1 MGGTYV
7 LTFPV
12 KSLKTIFLLGHLC
25 TLHLV
30 LCFVGRLY
38 QGFTETATRGVFR
51 NFTKFT
57 GKHLCQS
64 LFFNKAA
71 GLEAST
77 LLKRLEHMY
86 FPADVAKLLTTLILK
101 NIFKYSFCNA

>member
-1 MGGTYV
+1 MGGTYI

-12 KSLKTIFLLGHLC
+12 KSLKTVFLLGHLC

-30 LCFVGRLY
+30 LCFVGR
-38 QGFTETATRGVFR
+38 FIKGVQKQPPPEVFLEILQ
-51 NFTKFT
+51 NSQESS
-57 GKHLCQS
+57 CAS

-77 LLKRLEHMY
+77 LLKRDSNTCISLRMLPN
-86 FPADVAKLLTTLILK
+86 F
-101 NIFKYSFCNA
+101 

>member
-1 MGGTYV
+1 MGGTYI

-12 KSLKTIFLLGHLC
+12 KSLKTVFLLGHLC

-30 LCFVGRLY
+30 LCFVGRFY
-38 QGFTETATRGVFR
+38 QGCTETAATRGVFR

-57 GKHLCQS
+57 GKLLCQS

-77 LLKRLEHMY
+77 LLKRDSNTCISLRMLPN
-86 FPADVAKLLTTLILK
+86 F
-101 NIFKYSFCNA
+101 